1 VYEAKVLRREV
12 NMDTL
17 PLEGIRIADCTQ
29 AWAGPHC
36 VQQLA
41 DLGAEV
47 IKVEPPYG
55 ATRGSKQATSGVYPD
70 GEPGERPWN
79 RMCIFNV
86 LNRNRLAVSLDLAKE
101 EGKRL
106 FKELV
111 KVSDIVVDNYAAGV
125 MDRLGIGYEELKK
138 VKHDIIMA
146 SINGYGPSGPWV
158 HYHSF
163 GVVQEP
169 MCGYMAL
176 TGYVGDETP
185 YRSGVDHIDPVTG
198 THMAGALVAALLH
211 RDKTGEGQRINVSMM
226 ESALNFIGPAI
237 LDHTINGRILEH
249 KGNRHNQDAMA
260 PHGCYRCKGEDEW
273 IAIAV
278 GSDEEW
284 EAFCRA
290 IGNPLWTKEERFSH
304 LYGRLQNQDDLDK
317 YVEGWTLERDKYEAM
332 HTLQNGGVAAG
343 AVLDIAELLI
353 EPHLKDRGFWQSIEH
368 PEAGAMNIIGQRYQ
382 MSGIPTTPLKPAP
395 LFGQHTDYVFK
406 ELLGKS
412 DEEVDKAIED
422 GVVYTGEIA
431 DHSVVGEK

>member
-1 VYEAKVLRREV
+1 MEP
-12 NMDTL
+12 L

-29 AWAGPHC
+29 AWAGPHG
-36 VQQLA
+36 VQLLA

-55 ATRGSKQATSGVYPD
+55 AMRGDKKATSGVYPD
-70 GEPGERPWN
+70 GNPGERPWN

-86 LNRNRLAVSLDLAKE
+86 LNRNRLSVSLDLTKE

-111 KVSDIVVDNYAAGV
+111 KVSDIVIDNYSAGV

-138 VKHDIIMA
+138 VKPDIIVA
-146 SINGYGPSGPWV
+146 SINGYGPSGPWA

-198 THMAGALVAALLH
+198 THTAGALMAALLQ
-211 RDKTGEGQRINVSMM
+211 RDKTGEGQQINVSMM

-237 LDHTINGRILEH
+237 LDYTINGRMLEH
-249 KGNRHNQDAMA
+249 KGNRHTQDAMA
-260 PHGCYRCKGEDEW
+260 PHGCYRCKGDDEW

-284 EAFCRA
+284 EAFCQA
-290 IGNPLWTKEERFSH
+290 IGNPSWTKEERFRY
-304 LYGRLQNQDDLDK
+304 LYSRLQNQDDLDK
-317 YVEGWTLERDKYEAM
+317 YVEGWTIERDKYEAM
-332 HTLQNGGVAAG
+332 HTLQNAGVAAG
-343 AVLDIAELLI
+343 AVLDIAELFS
-353 EPHLKDRGFWQSIEH
+353 EPHLKERGFWQTVEH
-368 PEAGAMNIIGQRYQ
+368 PEAGTMNIIGQRYQ
-382 MSGIPTTPLKPAP
+382 MSGIPTPALKPSP

-406 ELLGKS
+406 ELLGMS
-412 DEEVDKAIED
+412 DEAVDKAIEES
-422 GVVYTGEIA
+422 VIFTGEIA
-431 DHSVVGEK
+431 DYPAERKK